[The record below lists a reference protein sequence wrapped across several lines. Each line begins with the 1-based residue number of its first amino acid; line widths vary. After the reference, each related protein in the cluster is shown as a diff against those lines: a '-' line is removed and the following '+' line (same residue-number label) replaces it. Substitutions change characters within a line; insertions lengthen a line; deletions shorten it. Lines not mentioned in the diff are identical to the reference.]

1 MRIDIH
7 GQHIDVTPALR
18 DYVATRFERL
28 ARHVE
33 RPFDVRTVLAVEKTR
48 QWAEATVTLAGHTV
62 HADAEGLDVYA
73 AVDLLADKLDRALLK
88 YKEKRGDHHRGER
101 LTRVVET
108 A

>member
-28 ARHVE
+28 ARHFE
-33 RPFDVRTVLAVEKTR
+33 QPFEIRTVLAVEKAR
-48 QWAEATVTLAGHTV
+48 QWAEATIILAGRRV
-62 HADAEGLDVYA
+62 HADADGRDVYA
-73 AVDLLADKLDRALLK
+73 AIDVLADKLDRALLK
-88 YKEKRGDHHRGER
+88 HKEKRADHHRGESLAR
-101 LTRVVET
+101 IGEH

>member
-28 ARHVE
+28 ARHVD
-33 RPFDVRTVLAVEKTR
+33 RPFDVRTVLAVEKAR
-48 QWAEATVTLAGHTV
+48 QWAEATVTLAGHTI
-62 HADAEGLDVYA
+62 HADADGDDVYA
-73 AVDLLADKLDRALLK
+73 AIDLLADKLDRALLK
-88 YKEKRGDHHRGER
+88 YKEKRADHHRGER
-101 LTRVVET
+101 LAHLLET

>member
-62 HADAEGLDVYA
+62 HADADGVDVYA
-73 AVDLLADKLDRALLK
+73 AIDLLADKLDRALLK

-101 LTRVVET
+101 LARVVET

>member
-48 QWAEATVTLAGHTV
+48 QWAEATVTLAGHTI
-62 HADAEGLDVYA
+62 HADADGLDVYA
-73 AVDLLADKLDRALLK
+73 AIDLLADKLDRALLK

-101 LTRVVET
+101 LARVVET

>member
-28 ARHVE
+28 GRHVE
-33 RPFDVRTVLAVEKTR
+33 QPFDVRTVLSVEKTR
-48 QWAEATVTLAGHTV
+48 QWAEATVTLAGRTI
-62 HADAEGLDVYA
+62 HADADGADLYA
-73 AVDLLADKLDRALLK
+73 AIDVLADKLDRALLRH
-88 YKEKRGDHHRGER
+88 KEKIVDHHRGES
-101 LTRVVET
+101 LTRSRDF

>member
-18 DYVATRFERL
+18 EYVATRFERL

-33 RPFDVRTVLAVEKTR
+33 QPFEVRTVLAVEKAR
-48 QWAEATVTLAGHTV
+48 QWAEATVTLAGRTL
-62 HADAEGLDVYA
+62 HADADGVDMYA
-73 AVDLLADKLDRALLK
+73 AIDLLADKVDRALLK
-88 YKEKRGDHHRGER
+88 HKEKRADHHRGER
-101 LTRVVET
+101 LARVVEP

>member
-1 MRIDIH
+1 MRIDLH

-33 RPFDVRTVLAVEKTR
+33 QPFDVRTVLAVEKSR
-48 QWAEATVTLAGHTV
+48 QWAEATVTLAGRTMHV
-62 HADAEGLDVYA
+62 DADGLDVYA
-73 AVDLLADKLDRALLK
+73 AVDALADKLDRALLK
-88 YKEKRGDHHRGER
+88 HKEKRSDHHRGESLAR
-101 LTRVVET
+101 TGEI